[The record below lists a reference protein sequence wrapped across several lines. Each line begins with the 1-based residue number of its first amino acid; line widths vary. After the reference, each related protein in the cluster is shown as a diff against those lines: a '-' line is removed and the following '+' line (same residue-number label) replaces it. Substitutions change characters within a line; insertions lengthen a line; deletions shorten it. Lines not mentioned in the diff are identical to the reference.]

1 MGSLLPAFR
10 CTLKASVLWWVSA
23 RLRCAELAGGSQ
35 GWGREGRRM
44 RAQGGVPLWVC
55 VYVCTCHGWLWI
67 SLYMWVCKCDA
78 RMSLHSL
85 LICVNALGTGEQVF
99 RSPPS
104 PIHPTLLI
112 PEGVPPPASP
122 LKPVLTLQLTLSSP
136 CPSLWPRSPDL
147 LTYITNTVHLVLVQ
161 AWSLVTLALWG
172 RGWLLSNYPKVQL
185 RTGDTALPSTH
196 SWPELKPTVLKGNT
210 FKWLETRAH

>member
-35 GWGREGRRM
+35 GWGREGRRT

-67 SLYMWVCKCDA
+67 NLYMWVCKCDA
-78 RMSLHSL
+78 CMSLHSL

-136 CPSLWPRSPDL
+136 CPLPADPAALTCWHTLPTLFILFWFRLGAWSPLLSGGEADSCQITPKSSLGQGILPCPVHTPDL
-147 LTYITNTVHLVLVQ
+147 N
-161 AWSLVTLALWG
+161 
-172 RGWLLSNYPKVQL
+172 
-185 RTGDTALPSTH
+185 
-196 SWPELKPTVLKGNT
+196 
-210 FKWLETRAH
+210 